1 MKRNNTR
8 CVPESRSY
16 RQDTSRG
23 TCPEQNNIQYNA
35 YGKESMPYR
44 RKIMR
49 NNTLW
54 RKLGLTT
61 ALAATFGLVSS
72 GVFLSV
78 NGIAQ
83 STAAQQTA
91 IEATAQAGSAA
102 AGEDTKNMLYNE
114 ADSVD
119 PTQTD
124 TGEIEST
131 EKANNADT
139 NTSGGTMTVAEV
151 AANSMPAMV
160 AITNTS
166 VEDVQSYF
174 GGSYG
179 DFSSIFGDEFGDI
192 FGNGNGQGQ
201 PYEAVSMG
209 SGVIIGETDDQIIIA
224 TNQHVISSSKE
235 LSVAFIDDTAASAT
249 VLGED
254 STTDLAV
261 IAVNKA
267 DLSEDT
273 ISAIRVIE
281 IGSSDELLVGEEVV
295 AIGNALGYGQSVS
308 SGIVS
313 AMHRTL
319 ESYDGS
325 REGTD
330 DGLIQ
335 TDAAINPGNSGGAL
349 LNMKGELIGINS
361 AKYADTEVE
370 GMGYAIPIT
379 SAQPILTALQNGEA
393 VQTAPDAETN
403 TNSVRLG
410 ISCTGITEE
419 NSEYYGIPAGVY
431 VKEVEQGSAAAN
443 AGLQEG
449 DIITAIDDTQVTSV
463 EDLTNALA
471 TYSIGDSAE
480 LTVSR
485 EVSYPDIFAE
495 NGQSAEYQSGKTT
508 VTFGSDEAQRT
519 SLNEQ

>member
-1 MKRNNTR
+1 
-8 CVPESRSY
+8 
-16 RQDTSRG
+16 
-23 TCPEQNNIQYNA
+23 
-35 YGKESMPYR
+35 
-44 RKIMR
+44 MR

-83 STAAQQTA
+83 STTAQQTA
-91 IEATAQAGSAA
+91 IEATAQAGNAA

-114 ADSVD
+114 ENNVD

-131 EKANNADT
+131 KEANIADANA
-139 NTSGGTMTVAEV
+139 SGGTMTVAEV

-254 STTDLAV
+254 SATDLAV

-281 IGSSDELLVGEEVV
+281 IGNSDELLVGEEVV

-379 SAQPILTALQNGEA
+379 SAQPILTALQSGEA
-393 VQTAPDAETN
+393 VQTAPDAEANTN
-403 TNSVRLG
+403 TVRLG
-410 ISCTGITEE
+410 ISCTGISEE
-419 NSEYYGIPAGVY
+419 NSSYYGIPA
-431 VKEVEQGSAAAN
+431 EQGSAAAN
-443 AGLQEG
+443 AGIQAG

-471 TYSIGDSAE
+471 TYSAGDSAE

>member
-1 MKRNNTR
+1 
-8 CVPESRSY
+8 
-16 RQDTSRG
+16 
-23 TCPEQNNIQYNA
+23 
-35 YGKESMPYR
+35 MPYR
-44 RKIMR
+44 RKNMK

-54 RKLGLTT
+54 KKLGLTT

-131 EKANNADT
+131 KEANVADANA
-139 NTSGGTMTVAEV
+139 SGGTMTVAEV

-179 DFSSIFGDEFGDI
+179 DFSSIFGDEFGDL
-192 FGNGNGQGQ
+192 FGNGYGNGYGQGQ

-209 SGVIIGETDDQIIIA
+209 TGVIIGETDDQIIIA

-254 STTDLAV
+254 SSTDLAV

-281 IGSSDELLVGEEVV
+281 IGNSDELLVGEEVV

-379 SAQPILTALQNGEA
+379 SAQPILTALQSGEA
-393 VQTAPDAETN
+393 VQTAPDAEANTN
-403 TNSVRLG
+403 TVRLG